1 MSNTSFPTDFYVSSI
16 VGLGAKQGEE
26 FIDEDY
32 QDVYDKEITSYT
44 NSEAKHPKSLYRYD
58 IVPEQVKRR
67 CIEQSERES
76 NKAFANSGLFWIEQE
91 IRIFAEVYSPY
102 NKCTQSK
109 YFLDEIIIETSARID
124 ENKKIKNQL
133 EKH

>member
-58 IVPEQVKRR
+58 IVPEQVKDDALNNPK
-67 CIEQSERES
+67 ENQT
-76 NKAFANSGLFWIEQE
+76 KLLLTVVYFGL
-91 IRIFAEVYSPY
+91 
-102 NKCTQSK
+102 
-109 YFLDEIIIETSARID
+109 
-124 ENKKIKNQL
+124 NKKYEFLRKYILPTINVRSQNIFWMKSL
-133 EKH
+133 